1 MGVRSLVLHMSLLR
15 MDRMIGNWLLLWPTL
30 SALCLAGATIENWW
44 IVSIFSLGV
53 FLTRALGCVIND
65 ICDREF
71 DAQVKRTQL
80 RPLANRSL
88 SFNVAIA
95 WLLVLSVACF
105 SLLTQL
111 RFNTICVA
119 LVAACLVCIYPLT
132 KRFFYFPQL
141 FLGITF
147 SMGIPMAFYE
157 LQGFL
162 SINAVLF
169 YLATVIWIVG
179 FDTLYALADV
189 DDDLKVGL
197 HSSAVWLGDR
207 AIEFVSCCYVLTVL
221 LWLSLLIREGAQ
233 FISYVLMAMIVFL
246 FKHQLDMI
254 KQDMSSAIAAFKLN
268 HLVGAFYYLALLIG
282 SSTNLL

>member
-1 MGVRSLVLHMSLLR
+1 M
-15 MDRMIGNWLLLWPTL
+15 
-30 SALCLAGATIENWW
+30 
-44 IVSIFSLGV
+44 
-53 FLTRALGCVIND
+53 
-65 ICDREF
+65 
-71 DAQVKRTQL
+71 
-80 RPLANRSL
+80 
-88 SFNVAIA
+88 
-95 WLLVLSVACF
+95 
-105 SLLTQL
+105 
-111 RFNTICVA
+111 
-119 LVAACLVCIYPLT
+119 
-132 KRFFYFPQL
+132 
-141 FLGITF
+141 
-147 SMGIPMAFYE
+147 
-157 LQGFL
+157 
-162 SINAVLF
+162 LF

-207 AIEFVSCCYVLTVL
+207 TIEFVSYCYVLTVL
-221 LWLSLLIREGAQ
+221 LWLILLIREGAQ